1 MYYLSRQLILAKI
14 KNTMRISM
22 SVNRHQPTDKSYKFM
37 YKRLGIDL
45 HQYFFKEG
53 EEISFMDTEI
63 ATTAQRRD
71 ITCKIDGICIWDV
84 EFQSSP
90 LSEDKLVDIYS
101 YCKSLRCDPNND
113 GLGVRCGVINT
124 SNPNWGRDNVEIGR
138 NLNFHPDIIYT
149 KKINGWEVLN
159 KLIYKVITQEELS
172 KREAIDLLIL
182 PDMDIDLPQKALMKV
197 ICFLIGHVNIFDVN
211 FKNKIVFCEK
221 EVLKRFFDEDEMSEM
236 VKMLRDDMENPKVAE
251 IVSKYGRGYEE
262 YYYDG
267 IAEGVLQTVE
277 RGIIEGIDFEI
288 ISRMTGF
295 SIRQIK
301 QIKSE
306 L

>member
-1 MYYLSRQLILAKI
+1 
-14 KNTMRISM
+14 
-22 SVNRHQPTDKSYKFM
+22 
-37 YKRLGIDL
+37 
-45 HQYFFKEG
+45 
-53 EEISFMDTEI
+53 MDTEI

-84 EFQSSP
+84 EFRSSP
-90 LSEDKLVDIYS
+90 LSEDKLVVIYS
-101 YCKSLRCDPNND
+101 YCKSLRCNPNND

-182 PDMDIDLPQKALMKV
+182 PDMDIDLPQKTLMTV
-197 ICFLIGHVNIFDVN
+197 ICFLIGRANISDEN
-211 FKNKIVFCEK
+211 FKNDIVLCEK